1 MVDNKSKDE
10 SSTVESSS
18 TTHVFDTVRE
28 NFVRAVDQMASV
40 QPQYSQ
46 AFSNLQLD
54 YIQATK
60 NMIQNTIS
68 AQKQLVGSWNIMP
81 VSTTTTTTT
90 TPYTEQFTRQT
101 NEITNNALK
110 AVDINNKLAIN
121 AVDVARENLRIYNR
135 TVDAVTEFSNNIA
148 KVCTAFSAAAQQ
160 QQQQFSKQ

>member
-10 SSTVESSS
+10 SNTVGSSNS
-18 TTHVFDTVRE
+18 ANHVLDRVSE
-28 NFVRAVDQMASV
+28 NFVRAVDQVANV
-40 QPQYSQ
+40 QPQYAQ

-54 YIQATK
+54 YIQTAK
-60 NMIQNTIS
+60 NVIQNTIS

-81 VSTTTTTTT
+81 ISTTI
-90 TPYTEQFTRQT
+90 PYAEQFTRQT

-135 TVDAVTEFSNNIA
+135 TVDAATEFSNNIA
-148 KVCTAFSAAAQQ
+148 KVCTTFSAAAKQQ
-160 QQQQFSKQ
+160 

>member
-10 SSTVESSS
+10 SNTVVSSNS
-18 TTHVFDTVRE
+18 ANHVLDRVSE
-28 NFVRAVDQMASV
+28 NFVRAVDQVANV
-40 QPQYSQ
+40 QPQYAQ

-54 YIQATK
+54 YIQTAK
-60 NMIQNTIS
+60 NVIQNTIS

-81 VSTTTTTTT
+81 ISTTI
-90 TPYTEQFTRQT
+90 PYAEQFTRQT

-135 TVDAVTEFSNNIA
+135 TVDAATEFSNNIA
-148 KVCTAFSAAAQQ
+148 KVCTTFSAAAKQQ
-160 QQQQFSKQ
+160 

>member
-10 SSTVESSS
+10 SNTAEVSSI
-18 TTHVFDTVRE
+18 THMFDTVRE
-28 NFVRAVDQMASV
+28 NFVRAVDHMANV
-40 QPQYSQ
+40 QPQYAQ

-54 YIQATK
+54 YIQTAK
-60 NMIQNTIS
+60 NVIQNTIS

-81 VSTTTTTTT
+81 VST
-90 TPYTEQFTRQT
+90 PYAEQVTRQS

-121 AVDVARENLRIYNR
+121 AVDVARENLRIYNQ

-148 KVCTAFSAAAQQ
+148 RACTAFSAAAQQ
-160 QQQQFSKQ
+160 QQQ

>member
-10 SSTVESSS
+10 SSTAEVSSAAS
-18 TTHVFDTVRE
+18 IFDTVRE
-28 NFVRAVDQMASV
+28 NFVRTVDQIVNV

-54 YIQATK
+54 YIQTVK

-81 VSTTTTTTT
+81 VSTT
-90 TPYTEQFTRQT
+90 PYAEQFTRQS
-101 NEITNNALK
+101 NEITNNTLR
-110 AVDINNKLAIN
+110 AVGINNQLVIN
-121 AVDVARENLRIYNR
+121 ALDVARENLRTYNR
-135 TVDAVTEFSNNIA
+135 TADAVTEFSNNIA
-148 KVCTAFSAAAQQ
+148 KVCTAFSAAAAQQ

>member
-10 SSTVESSS
+10 SSTTAGSSS
-18 TTHVFDTVRE
+18 SATHVLDTVRE
-28 NFVRAVDQMASV
+28 NFVRAVDQMANV

-54 YIQATK
+54 YIQTAK
-60 NMIQNTIS
+60 NVIQNTIS
-68 AQKQLVGSWNIMP
+68 SQKQLVGSWNIMP
-81 VSTTTTTTT
+81 VSTTTTI
-90 TPYTEQFTRQT
+90 PYAEQFSRQS

-110 AVDINNKLAIN
+110 AVDINNKLVIN
-121 AVDVARENLRIYNR
+121 AVDAARENLRIYNR